1 MFNLGKRWILIIVYI
16 YAIIFSLSGYALSE
30 PLHDVA
36 KEGSLEKV
44 TRLVEEG
51 SNVNIRTDTGVTPLH
66 FAAYRG
72 HKDVA
77 EWRQY
82 YRYPILLAPFIRLMR
97 SPISPYPAHL
107 SSPFS
112 LPFPL

>member
-1 MFNLGKRWILIIVYI
+1 MSKSDKRCKRITLYLFAV
-16 YAIIFSLSGYALSE
+16 IFSLSSYALAE
-30 PLHDVA
+30 PLHDAA

-51 SNVNIRTDTGVTPLH
+51 SDVNIRTDTGATPLH

-77 EWRQY
+77 EFL
-82 YRYPILLAPFIRLMR
+82 ILKGVDINSNSTDER
-97 SPISPYPAHL
+97 
-107 SSPFS
+107 
-112 LPFPL
+112 